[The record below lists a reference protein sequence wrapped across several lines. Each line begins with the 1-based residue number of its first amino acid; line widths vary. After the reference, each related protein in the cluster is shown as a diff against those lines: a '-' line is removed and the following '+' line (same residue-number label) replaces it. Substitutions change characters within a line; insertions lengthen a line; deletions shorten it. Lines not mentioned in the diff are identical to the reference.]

1 MPKKMRLTVTVG
13 RPDGS
18 GDDALSIDLDS
29 LNSLKGTLTALRE
42 SLEHAHGEPGPTIV
56 SSTIEL
62 VENGH
67 VQTPDED
74 VAQCPEH
81 PDEVTYLRS
90 KDNQS
95 WWGHHVEGEGWCNAE
110 FEAGQPPKPKM
121 PAVRKAPEDIFATT
135 ELPS

>member
-18 GDDALSIDLDS
+18 GDDSLSIDLDS
-29 LNSLKGTLTALRE
+29 IEGIKGQMQTLKDA
-42 SLEHAHGEPGPTIV
+42 LEHAHGDGLPTIV
-56 SSTIEL
+56 SSHIEM

-74 VAQCPEH
+74 VAQCPQH
-81 PDEVTYLRS
+81 PGEVTYLRS

-121 PAVRKAPEDIFATT
+121 PAVPKAPEDIFATT